1 MGRSTLALA
10 ALVLTAA
17 GGAAGYWR
25 GHVAGSA
32 AEVARQDADTI
43 NTLGAQLAA
52 HADLVKQSGDASRR
66 LRVAVALREKANTQT
81 SKDLRDALLASAD
94 SRAGCTFPAGVMRQ
108 LAQARD
114 AAAQAA
120 ASGIGSALPGAAAS
134 AAGNR

>member
-1 MGRSTLALA
+1 MGRSTLALV
-10 ALVLTAA
+10 ALVLIAA
-17 GGAAGYWR
+17 GGGLGYWR
-25 GHVAGSA
+25 GHAAGSA
-32 AEVARQDADTI
+32 AEVARQDAATL

-52 HADLVKQSGDASRR
+52 HADLVQQSGDASRR

-81 SKDLRDALLASAD
+81 SKDLRDALQATAD

-120 ASGIGSALPGAAAS
+120 ASGVGGALPGAAA
-134 AAGNR
+134 GTTGKR

>member
-1 MGRSTLALA
+1 MGRSTLALV
-10 ALVLTAA
+10 ALAFVVSA
-17 GGAAGYWR
+17 GAAGYWR
-25 GHVAGSA
+25 GHASGSA
-32 AEVARQDADTI
+32 AEVARQNAATL
-43 NTLGAQLAA
+43 NTMDAQLAA

-81 SKDLRDALLASAD
+81 SKDLRDALDSTAD

-120 ASGIGSALPGAAAS
+120 ASGVGGALPGAAAS

>member
-10 ALVLTAA
+10 AIVFAAA
-17 GGAAGYWR
+17 GGAGGFWR

-32 AEVARQDADTI
+32 AEVARQDAATVHA
-43 NTLGAQLAA
+43 LGAQLTA

-66 LRVAVALREKANTQT
+66 LRLALVLREQNNTQT
-81 SKDLRDALLASAD
+81 SKDLRDALDATAD

-114 AAAQAA
+114 SAAEAA
-120 ASGIGSALPGAAAS
+120 ASGVVGALSSAAAGT
-134 AAGNR
+134 AAKR